1 MSDKP
6 QRPECVGCMFEG
18 KSIRCAGLDLEW
30 AWYNL
35 KKAIVESFPHCIVLS
50 EPKEPEP
57 CELREVKEDMQ

>member
-1 MSDKP
+1 
-6 QRPECVGCMFEG
+6 MFEG
-18 KSIRCAGLDLEW
+18 KSIRCAGMELEW

-35 KKAIVESFPHCIVLS
+35 KKSIVESFPHCIVLS